1 MSSVLVSKTKS
12 LPKYYTG
19 MLYATM
25 NFINTFVSDTTQQ
38 QELYK
43 KLPIMDVSVDEQM
56 LYFDNH
62 CDIPKVHESVYLQLK
77 SKHEASKPVQNDD
90 SGKPSSTSNGRRKIV
105 PRKGSSST
113 GKKLKVKL
121 TIPTDEKDSRESSSM
136 SITEEEIKPA
146 TIVMYL
152 YKIGKTRYWT
162 PDEDLLNGPL
172 YSSIIDSDG
181 DPNHSSIVVGQL
193 IHGKPVFNV

>member
-1 MSSVLVSKTKS
+1 M
-12 LPKYYTG
+12 
-19 MLYATM
+19 
-25 NFINTFVSDTTQQ
+25 
-38 QELYK
+38 
-43 KLPIMDVSVDEQM
+43 
-56 LYFDNH
+56 
-62 CDIPKVHESVYLQLK
+62 
-77 SKHEASKPVQNDD
+77 
-90 SGKPSSTSNGRRKIV
+90 
-105 PRKGSSST
+105 
-113 GKKLKVKL
+113 
-121 TIPTDEKDSRESSSM
+121 TIPTDEKDSRETSSM

>member
-25 NFINTFVSDTTQQ
+25 NFINTYVTDNTQQ

-43 KLPIMDVSVDEQM
+43 KLPLFDVSVDEQM

-62 CDIPKVHESVYLQLK
+62 CDIPKVHKTMYLQLK
-77 SKHEASKPVQNDD
+77 SKHDESSKPVENDD
-90 SGKPSSTSNGRRKIV
+90 SGKLNSSKSGRKIV

-121 TIPTDEKDSRESSSM
+121 TIPIDETELRETLSL
-136 SITEEEIKPA
+136 SITEEIKPA

-152 YKIGKTRYWT
+152 YKIDKTRYWT

>member
-25 NFINTFVSDTTQQ
+25 NFINTYVTDTTQQ

-43 KLPIMDVSVDEQM
+43 KLPIMNVSVDDQM

-77 SKHEASKPVQNDD
+77 LKHDEASKPVDNDD
-90 SGKPSSTSNGRRKIV
+90 LGKLNSSSSGRKIV
-105 PRKGSSST
+105 HRKGSSSS
-113 GKKLKVKL
+113 GKKLKVKM
-121 TIPTDEKDSRESSSM
+121 TIPTDE
-136 SITEEEIKPA
+136 TELREIKPA
-146 TIVMYL
+146 TIIMYL

-193 IHGKPVFNV
+193 IHGKPILNV

>member
-25 NFINTFVSDTTQQ
+25 NFINTYVSDTTQQ
-38 QELYK
+38 KELYK
-43 KLPIMDVSVDEQM
+43 KLPIMDVSVDEQV

-77 SKHEASKPVQNDD
+77 SKHDESSKPVQNDD
-90 SGKPSSTSNGRRKIV
+90 SGKSTTIGSRKIV

-121 TIPTDEKDSRESSSM
+121 TIPTNE
-136 SITEEEIKPA
+136 TELRDIKPA

-152 YKIGKTRYWT
+152 YKIGKMRYWT

-193 IHGKPVFNV
+193 IHGKPILNV